1 MYVYIF
7 IYIHVHNLY
16 MCICI
21 YVLFARRFSCIYV
34 LFARRFSWSLST
46 HPGPFYRF
54 FFREPWITIH
64 FVFPVFV
71 FSPLCAVLAEELVRQ
86 ASSARGPSAPAMQS
100 NLLLE
105 KIQRERLAT
114 MASLRGTGEGG
125 GGGGGKSPV
134 EEDLLGLATLSV
146 FVWFCDDF
154 DR

>member
-1 MYVYIF
+1 M
-7 IYIHVHNLY
+7 
-16 MCICI
+16 
-21 YVLFARRFSCIYV
+21 
-34 LFARRFSWSLST
+34 
-46 HPGPFYRF
+46 
-54 FFREPWITIH
+54 
-64 FVFPVFV
+64 
-71 FSPLCAVLAEELVRQ
+71 RQ